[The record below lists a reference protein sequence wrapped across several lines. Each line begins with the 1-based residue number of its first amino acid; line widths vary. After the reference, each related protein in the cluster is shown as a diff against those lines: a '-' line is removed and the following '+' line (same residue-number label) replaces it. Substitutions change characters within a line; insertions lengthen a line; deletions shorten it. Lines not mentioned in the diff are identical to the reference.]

1 MNQMGIPAGLQAV
14 LSAANAI
21 KPVSS
26 TGQPTVAAQVM
37 GAAEQASMPQV
48 AQDMRFAA
56 PEVNENLEEERM
68 QDILQ
73 RLDQSRAQPAGIE
86 GLPAPN
92 MQFAE
97 GGVVGFAG
105 EGPSLVSG
113 YAPDYQDARRFG
125 IDLSPYDSPEVIAQ
139 KRERV
144 RRMREFEAQMAQNR
158 AEIPTEASEAV
169 NQGIARAYA
178 DPTRARD
185 VPPVVRQISAPVAP
199 PRAQRP
205 GTGRP
210 TAAPASAPVAAP
222 AAAAAPAAGIAGLT
236 EYDKKYLDALNAL
249 EERNKSEFTQKAPT
263 LAESRA
269 QIDESRRARGLP
281 DIPGAHIGE
290 QITAYRNLI
299 AQQEAERAAGAKG
312 RNLSDLIAALSAGAR
327 GGLGSLGKQYATTRQ
342 TREEQE
348 EKLRAQKIVQE
359 QAVFAMQNAQVA
371 MQEAAASGDVTR
383 FNAAQKEYND
393 NKRAFDTSRAQTAL
407 GVAKERGDV
416 AKDMGTR
423 SFQQQQLAQQ
433 AQIERDKMTNAIK
446 VAQIGASNR
455 TAAMTDPRKVF
466 DTLMDNARAEYDKW
480 TKTLEGA
487 RVSTKPELA
496 QAKRIEFLEQQ
507 VRLARASGVQG
518 LEPLLEEIKRSGS
531 GTPSAGRGQR
541 VVDFSSIR

>member
-236 EYDKKYLDALNAL
+236 EYDKKAAEAR
-249 EERNKSEFTQKAPT
+249 EEAEKRLKEPFARKAPT
-263 LAESRA
+263 LEEIQAVTDKAR
-269 QIDESRRARGLP
+269 QARGLTGAA
-281 DIPGAHIGE
+281 GAHYDE
-290 QITAYRNLI
+290 QIAALKELF
-299 AQQEAERAAGAKG
+299 AQQAAERAAGASG
-312 RNLSDLIAALSAGAR
+312 RDRADLAAILSAGGK
-327 GGLGSLGKQYATTRQ
+327 GGLRAVGERYAQISHTRA
-342 TREEQE
+342 EEAE
-348 EKLRAQKIVQE
+348 RLRAQQVTQK
-359 QAVFAMQNAQVA
+359 QAVFTMQNAQVA
-371 MQEAAASGDVTR
+371 MREAAAAGDMNAYR
-383 FNAAQKEYND
+383 AAQQEFD
-393 NKRAFDTSRAQTAL
+393 AAQRAYETSKTSGILAI
-407 GVAKERGDV
+407 AKERGDV

-446 VAQIGASNR
+446 VAQIGASSRTPATEINPYQRAQLREKAADNVRQDKNLPTIILRAKQEAAKNR
-455 TAAMTDPRKVF
+455 VPFNEQEFVERLIERQYKILTGETPPPPAPAAGGIDPAILKQFKV
-466 DTLMDNARAEYDKW
+466 
-480 TKTLEGA
+480 
-487 RVSTKPELA
+487 
-496 QAKRIEFLEQQ
+496 
-507 VRLARASGVQG
+507 
-518 LEPLLEEIKRSGS
+518 
-531 GTPSAGRGQR
+531 TPVGG
-541 VVDFSSIR
+541 